1 MGYSN
6 NQGPDEVT
14 KNWQKTEAK
23 DTEDNKQTEEHRQKN
38 TGEENTY
45 IGQRLHRPMTQHTG

>member
-23 DTEDNKQTEEHRQKN
+23 DTEDKKTTEEHR
-38 TGEENTY
+38 
-45 IGQRLHRPMTQHTG
+45 